1 MNNILTARA
10 LLVGGASIAGV
21 HPQSGLSAIEVRVP
35 LFYCPIANRLTCRSL
50 SHSHPQIA
58 RCEEMRTLLLNPPEV
73 SPWNSTGLFKAPQLK
88 KKKKGAAW
96 SVERLRVDAPDPV
109 NEVAAPLT
117 EEEIEEARKAA
128 RAEARAKRRAAT
140 IAAANLGLSMTSE
153 AGNEENVDTD
163 YTTTSSGEL
172 IVCIHEF
179 NHLTLC

>member
-1 MNNILTARA
+1 
-10 LLVGGASIAGV
+10 
-21 HPQSGLSAIEVRVP
+21 
-35 LFYCPIANRLTCRSL
+35 
-50 SHSHPQIA
+50 
-58 RCEEMRTLLLNPPEV
+58 MRTLLLNPPEV